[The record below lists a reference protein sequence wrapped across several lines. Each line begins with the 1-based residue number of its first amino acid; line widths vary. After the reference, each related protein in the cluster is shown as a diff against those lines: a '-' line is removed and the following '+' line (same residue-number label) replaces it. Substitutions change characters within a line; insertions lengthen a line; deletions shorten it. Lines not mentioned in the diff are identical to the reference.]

1 MVRSTRSVIPI
12 RASFEQIRARA
23 ITTRKLGGRSLRNQL
38 TVAAAVQLFNFSGW
52 RDQIE
57 ARFCPISCTPRAV
70 DCS

>member
-38 TVAAAVQLFNFSGW
+38 TVAAAVQLFNFQW
-52 RDQIE
+52 L
-57 ARFCPISCTPRAV
+57 ARPDRSSILPHLMHASRR
-70 DCS
+70 